1 MINIRYNKRLHLH
14 TNNGSLQINRLKM
27 GDTLTYNVH
36 IVYQDNSQNNNQVKL
51 VVHEKINKPNLETS
65 ANFSTIN
72 TCNVSVICSTTQG
85 FSASSDCDNRS
96 GVFRCSESN
105 VTNSSVGISITITT
119 KGNTI
124 VCNSSNLVSWN
135 TDRIEQVCQHS
146 DNSTESE
153 EKNDYKD
160 SRSYM
165 ILFLILQV
173 FIITCLGVFLGFLR
187 NKARTRNDS
196 LKPEDVVKQNDS
208 PESEDVVKQNES
220 PESEDV
226 VKQTDSPE
234 SDGINSL

>member
-1 MINIRYNKRLHLH
+1 LRLHYTGILYKQMVQASVSYSCGETLPTVHGILNGSVYLPSGLKNRNVSWITWSAENDFIATLINGKLNTMINIRYNKRLHLH

-135 TDRIEQVCQHS
+135 TDRIEQVC
-146 DNSTESE
+146 
-153 EKNDYKD
+153 
-160 SRSYM
+160 
-165 ILFLILQV
+165 
-173 FIITCLGVFLGFLR
+173 
-187 NKARTRNDS
+187 
-196 LKPEDVVKQNDS
+196 
-208 PESEDVVKQNES
+208 
-220 PESEDV
+220 
-226 VKQTDSPE
+226 
-234 SDGINSL
+234 